1 MRSARTSK
9 GGAGTPP
16 GFLTCLRHFLTPAVW
31 KQAQSCCPAR
41 RKRRWGVQ
49 PVVLVLL
56 AMCWLTHDTAEER
69 FQVACAVAVT
79 CRPKRRRPGRTVP
92 GFLKA
97 VHRLP
102 ARLFDVLAAAVR
114 HHLLE
119 RRLLPRLEG
128 WFPVGS
134 DGSRLNCPRTKELEA
149 RLPPRGTSA
158 APQVWVTALVHL
170 LTGVPWAWRV
180 GRSYASERDHL
191 ERLAGALPSRS
202 LVVADAGYVSYWLMT
217 KLAVAGHGFVLRLS
231 SSVQL
236 FTASRVPLARYQQG
250 RVLWWP
256 EQARWRGWPPL
267 PARLV
272 RVRGTRGKG
281 DLWLLTS
288 VLQRQALSRAAVG
301 RLYRLRWENEC
312 FFRAYKR
319 TLGKVKLWGRTVR
332 TVHREALASLLAVQ
346 LLLAQVLLRS
356 RRSDPGARAV
366 PSTAKALTAVRQEL
380 LRLGSR
386 RRRLPPYRQR
396 LLLAWRDRRPRR
408 AAKTRKPWPRQKTY
422 DVPRPPKLLI
432 APADWND
439 LFYPRLRA
447 S

>member
-1 MRSARTSK
+1 MRSTRRSR
-9 GGAGTPP
+9 GGAGAPP
-16 GFLTCLRHFLTPAVW
+16 GFFACLRHFLTPAVW
-31 KQAQSCCPAR
+31 KQAQACCPAK

-49 PVVLVLL
+49 AVVLVLL

-69 FQVACAVAVT
+69 FQVACAVAIT

-102 ARLFDVLAAAVR
+102 ARLFAVLAAAVR
-114 HHLLE
+114 RRLLE

-128 WFPVGS
+128 WFAVGC
-134 DGSRLNCPRTKELEA
+134 DGSRLNCPRTEELEA
-149 RLPPRGTSA
+149 RLPSKGKVA
-158 APQVWVTALVHL
+158 APQVWVTTLVHL

-180 GRSYASERDHL
+180 GRGYASERDHL
-191 ERLAGALPSRS
+191 ERLAGALPARS
-202 LVVADAGYVSYWLMT
+202 LVVADAGYVSYLLMT
-217 KLAVAGHGFVLRLS
+217 KLVVAGHAFVLRLS
-231 SSVQL
+231 SHVQL
-236 FTASRVPLARYQQG
+236 FTAAAVPVGRYQQG

-256 EQARWRGWPPL
+256 QEARRRGLPPL

-272 RVRGTRGKG
+272 RVPGKRGAG

-288 VLQRQALSRAAVG
+288 VLEKKALSRPAVG
-301 RLYRLRWENEC
+301 RLYRLRWESEC

-319 TLGKVKLWGRTVR
+319 TLGKVKLWGRTVKA
-332 TVHREALASLLAVQ
+332 VHREALASLLAVQ
-346 LLLAQVLLRS
+346 LLLAQVLRQ
-356 RRSDPGARAV
+356 RRRDDRGAAAV
-366 PSTAKALTAVRQEL
+366 PSAAKALTAVRQEL
-380 LRLGSR
+380 LRLGSV
-386 RRRLPPYRQR
+386 RRRLPSYRER
-396 LLLAWRDRRPRR
+396 LRQSWRDRRPRR

-432 APADWND
+432 APADWKD